1 VERFLFLSDER
12 RFILS
17 AEMIR
22 RGTWGMTNGGSEVIE
37 RPTSRILVLDPAD
50 RILLFF
56 AAIGH
61 SVEPER
67 RPDADGFWALPGG
80 GIEPGET
87 HLAAAVR
94 ELREET
100 GILAG
105 AGAMKLI
112 ATRDVHYPWKGRTY
126 RSREQY
132 FFTRAPSDTLD
143 TSGWGAGDRRWMRQL
158 GWWRIEDLMST
169 EDVVRPP
176 GLAALADRARAGKL
190 PEIPLVLPA

>member
-1 VERFLFLSDER
+1 
-12 RFILS
+12 
-17 AEMIR
+17 
-22 RGTWGMTNGGSEVIE
+22 MTDRGSEVIE

-61 SVEPER
+61 SIEPER

-80 GIEPGET
+80 GLEPGES
-87 HLAAAVR
+87 HLEAAVR

-100 GILAG
+100 GILAD
-105 AGAMKLI
+105 ASVLKLI

-132 FFTRAPSDTLD
+132 FFARAPSGALD
-143 TSGWGAGDRRWMRQL
+143 SSGWGAGDKRWMRHL
-158 GWWRIEDLMST
+158 GWWEIDDLVST
-169 EDVVRPP
+169 NDVVRPP
-176 GLAALADRARAGKL
+176 GLAALAQRVRAGDL
-190 PEIPLVLPA
+190 PVTPLVLPA